1 VAGRHSDERRQMGNV
16 RNSGAR
22 RKDYVAHIAVGLFAL
37 IVVFELLLVTWLP
50 RKMITEKLWE
60 REVAL
65 QQLVSL
71 MDTLRRDVRA
81 GINYK
86 DDWQEGE
93 AGMALD
99 CMDEIAKY
107 LRKNQDHM
115 SREQI
120 KELYDILQAFDRR
133 RNKWRE
139 GKYSVSFEKIDIEPL
154 LKKTLDEYNERH
166 KQ

>member
-1 VAGRHSDERRQMGNV
+1 MGDVHSGT
-16 RNSGAR
+16 R
-22 RKDYVAHIAVGLFAL
+22 RKDYVAHIAVGLFVL
-37 IVVFELLLVTWLP
+37 IVVFEILLVTWLP

-71 MDTLRRDVRA
+71 EDALRKDVRV
-81 GINYK
+81 GMKFKNK
-86 DDWQEGE
+86 WEEGE

-99 CMDEIAKY
+99 CLDEIAKY
-107 LRKNQDHM
+107 LRKNQDDM
-115 SREQI
+115 TREQI

-133 RNKWRE
+133 RNKWHD

-154 LKKTLDEYNERH
+154 LKKSLDNYNERQTKH
-166 KQ
+166 NR